1 MKVKRLPSL
10 CSVERVAKS
19 GPWRFRD
26 ATEKIAWCGILGSA
40 MEPVMSAISQ
50 QSWFRLLCTVI

>member
-1 MKVKRLPSL
+1 
-10 CSVERVAKS
+10 VERVAKS